1 MAEKSGLVRKCDKL
15 GRLYI
20 PIELRELCGFS
31 SNDDLELCVENGVL
45 QIRKYVA
52 RDSALSDFL
61 NRLLKVMEEDTGAD
75 FVIINGYDIIAGK
88 PLDRINGEVLSALQ
102 KRDEANSLEEW
113 ANGYLIY
120 SLGGQMRFVIVG
132 KNLQPFL
139 NKIRSYKQI
148 LHELIR
154 WLQGHDFDFERLF
167 GRITWKYGV
176 KHCEK
181 S

>member
-1 MAEKSGLVRKCDKL
+1 MAEKSGLIKKCDKL

-52 RDSALSDFL
+52 RDSALSDL
-61 NRLLKVMEEDTGAD
+61 LDRLLKVMEKDMEAD
-75 FVIINGYDIIAGK
+75 FVIIDGYDIIAGK
-88 PLDRINGEVLSALQ
+88 PLDRINGEVLSVLQ
-102 KRDEANSLEEW
+102 KQDEANSLEEW

-120 SLGGQMRFVIVG
+120 SLGGQMRFVAVG

-139 NKIRSYKQI
+139 NQIRSYKQI
-148 LHELIR
+148 LRELLNWMSI
-154 WLQGHDFDFERLF
+154 Q
-167 GRITWKYGV
+167 KV
-176 KHCEK
+176 
-181 S
+181 